1 MHIAFLHERIGF
13 FGGVE
18 QNISDSARG
27 LVDRGHKCSFI
38 GGNQLGRNR
47 EEFLNPF
54 NSIDLPWINGEPTP
68 DDFGRHLSASKVDTL
83 YVHKMPSSR
92 FLASLPPGVRSVRMI
107 HDHDSTCPRRHKYF
121 LHNGKVCNR
130 PIGWRCY
137 ADLAFI
143 EKRDGAIRLKS
154 IAKVSTEARG
164 LNRYEMVIANSRSM
178 LRELE
183 MNGVDRARLRVIHP
197 VVPQVERAISDAPEA
212 RTVLY
217 VGQLIRG
224 KGVDLLLQALALVK
238 GDWNVIIAG
247 DGNARNDL
255 TSLAEDLGIANRV
268 DFRGWTPSEIVRELY
283 DTARVVAVPSRWPE
297 PFGMVGIEAMRRAR
311 PVVAFAVGGIVDWLQ
326 DGVNGFLVP
335 EQDIT
340 LYAERLTRVLE
351 DHSLATELGRRGQMI
366 ARAEFGF
373 DQYIDG
379 LEEVLCASE

>member
-1 MHIAFLHERIGF
+1 
-13 FGGVE
+13 
-18 QNISDSARG
+18 
-27 LVDRGHKCSFI
+27 
-38 GGNQLGRNR
+38 
-47 EEFLNPF
+47 
-54 NSIDLPWINGEPTP
+54 
-68 DDFGRHLSASKVDTL
+68 
-83 YVHKMPSSR
+83 
-92 FLASLPPGVRSVRMI
+92 MI